1 MTFKHFIKKF
11 KKNFSFR
18 KKVLLF
24 GGLSIIII
32 FGAII
37 VTTSDSMFSSV
48 LNLSQ
53 IAQQRKINF
62 SQKQIKTQDTCVD
75 TDWWKNYYEKGTI
88 TVVINWN
95 QRVEQDSCNTNG
107 TLRER
112 FCGQPGD
119 AAGLLRSENY
129 VDCEYGCYDGTCITT
144 WTIKDVAIEWGT
156 FVASDNQHASIE
168 INLRNVWTTS
178 IHTDGIWH
186 GLSLDG
192 NTYVDYWVAY
202 DFWLLNNSNTILQP
216 NETYTI
222 FANVTL
228 MGNNYF
234 SNNSYINIGI
244 STYPDTDDI
253 PSNNSYNLYLT
264 GNFSSS
270 TGQIVDCTTPENIL
284 ACNLWLSSCPPE
296 CTGQI
301 FTGWIG
307 DIIIEDMFISPN
319 PVATLELTNVI
330 NKVNLKVKNIGSG
343 NIIIPYANSEQR
355 LSLWCYEAGRWGWTL
370 TIPIW
375 QTILAP
381 NETITTQ
388 LYNTSDHRFSSIWQ
402 KSLTCTIDSQQQWSR
417 SSPDPNNTWT
427 IYESNWQNNSFT
439 LNYMVSGTLQL
450 PQGDLIIEDM
460 YMTPDNTPTI
470 WTDALT
476 NIFNLVIK
484 NIWSWDITIP
494 TNTYTKMWLICY
506 YNVWHGWFHT
516 LSLNINTIAPNQSIT
531 TQIEILNP
539 AVDPGWF
546 DTLWPKYMQCIITS
560 QQQQLWASPD
570 PNNQF
575 MIYETDGTNNSF
587 TLDYEV
593 VSSKS
598 AKTLQDKIKK

>member
-1 MTFKHFIKKF
+1 MSAKKIS
-11 KKNFSFR
+11 KKLFLT
-18 KKVLLF
+18 KKTVLLMVVGVTVLLWIVF
-24 GGLSIIII
+24 FTKLNVDLS
-32 FGAII
+32 A
-37 VTTSDSMFSSV
+37 SV
-48 LNLSQ
+48 LSLSQ
-53 IAQQRKINF
+53 IAHDRKISF
-62 SQKQIKTQDTCVD
+62 SQKLSTKQDTCVD
-75 TDWWKNYYEKGTI
+75 TDDGINYEEKWII
-88 TVVINWN
+88 TVVINWY
-95 QRVEQDSCNTNG
+95 QRVEEDSCNSNG

-112 FCGQPGD
+112 FCGNPWE

-129 VDCEYGCYDGTCITT
+129 VDCQYWCYDWACITT
-144 WTIKDVAIEWGT
+144 WILKDVTIEWWA
-156 FVASDNQHASIE
+156 FIASDSQHASME
-168 INLRNVWTTS
+168 INLKNIGTVAM
-178 IHTDGIWH
+178 HTDGIGH
-186 GLSLDG
+186 SMSLDG
-192 NTYVDYWVAY
+192 NTYIEYGVDY
-202 DFWLLNNSNTILQP
+202 DLQLTNNSNTILQP

-228 MGNNYF
+228 MGNNSF
-234 SNNSYINIGI
+234 TNNSYIHVNV

-270 TGQIVDCTTPENIL
+270 TGQIVDCNTPENIL
-284 ACNLWLSSCPPE
+284 ACNLWLPSCPPE

-319 PVATLELTNVI
+319 PVAILELTNVI

-343 NIIIPYANSEQR
+343 NIIIPYANSAQR
-355 LSLWCYEAGRWGWTL
+355 LNLWCYEAGRGGWTL

-375 QTILAP
+375 QMVLAP

-388 LYNTSDHRFSSIWQ
+388 LYNTSNHRFGSIWQ
-402 KSLTCTIDSQQQWSR
+402 KSLTCTIDSQQEWSR
-417 SSPDPNNTWT
+417 SSPDANNTWT

-450 PQGDLIIEDM
+450 PQWDLIIEDM
-460 YMTPDNTPTI
+460 YMTPDNTPVI
-470 WTDALT
+470 WTDTST
-476 NIFNLVIK
+476 NTFNLVIK
-484 NIWSWDITIP
+484 NIWSWDVAIP
-494 TNTYTKMWLICY
+494 ANTYTKIWLICY

-516 LSLNINTIAPNQSIT
+516 LPLNINTIAPNQSIT

-560 QQQQLWASPD
+560 QQQLWANPD
-570 PNNQF
+570 PNNEYS
-575 MIYETDGTNNSF
+575 IYETDWTNNSF

-593 VSSKS
+593 TSSKTIQNS
-598 AKTLQDKIKK
+598 TK